1 MIAFD
6 VPICIFH
13 SEANHNTIF
22 LHKAYYLSKYL
33 DMTIVRTFCTKI
45 EILIHKPKPWT
56 LIASSNSTQ
65 LVFAKMASN
74 KTNK

>member
-6 VPICIFH
+6 VPICIFDY
-13 SEANHNTIF
+13 EANHNTIF
-22 LHKAYYLSKYL
+22 LHKAYYHSKYL

-45 EILIHKPKPWT
+45 EILIHKPKLWT
-56 LIASSNSTQ
+56 LTSSNSTQ
-65 LVFAKMASN
+65 LVFAKMARN

>member
-1 MIAFD
+1 MIALD
-6 VPICIFH
+6 VPICIFDY
-13 SEANHNTIF
+13 EANHNTIF
-22 LHKAYYLSKYL
+22 LHKAYYHSKYL

-45 EILIHKPKPWT
+45 EILIHKPKLWT

-65 LVFAKMASN
+65 LVFAKMARN

>member
-1 MIAFD
+1 M
-6 VPICIFH
+6 
-13 SEANHNTIF
+13 F
-22 LHKAYYLSKYL
+22 LHKAYYHSKYL
-33 DMTIVRTFCTKI
+33 DMAIVRKLSTKL
-45 EILIHKPKPWT
+45 ELLIHNPKLRT

>member
-1 MIAFD
+1 MIALD
-6 VPICIFH
+6 VPICIFDY
-13 SEANHNTIF
+13 EANHNTIF
-22 LHKAYYLSKYL
+22 LHKAYYHSKYL

-45 EILIHKPKPWT
+45 EILIHKPK
-56 LIASSNSTQ
+56 LFASSNSTQ